1 MWAEHLDIAPPRAG
15 KFATVRER
23 PDLLMVFAPNDALQ
37 ASSVVQEIAEI
48 WPQTLVIGC
57 STGTIIAGEA
67 LFDDGFAAVAVGFD
81 HTTLRAAQAEIHEPA
96 ASLDAGVRIG
106 QELAADGLRYVLVL
120 SDGLAVNGSALV
132 KGLAS
137 TLGPEVVISGGLAAD
152 GPRFAATSVLA
163 GGQAAA
169 NTVSA
174 IGFYGDHLQ
183 VGTSSGGGWNEFGP
197 KREITRADG
206 NTLFELDGQPAL
218 DLYERYLGDE
228 AAGLPAS
235 GLLYPL
241 MVYAP
246 SAPLGLVRT
255 ILSVDREARSL
266 TFAGDTPVGWQ
277 ARLMRGQYR
286 NLVEGAERAA
296 QDALKS
302 LRRKVPTLDP
312 VLSLMV
318 SCVGRRILLG
328 QRTIGELNA
337 VRDVLGSDG
346 APLIGFYSNGE
357 IGPHDDPLG
366 CGLHNQTVTMT
377 LLAELP

>member
-1 MWAEHLDIAPPRAG
+1 MWAQHLDIPLCPESFL
-15 KFATVRER
+15 KVRQR
-23 PDLLMVFAPNDALQ
+23 PDLLMVFAARDALQ
-37 ASSVVQEIAEI
+37 TSSIVREIAEI

-57 STGTIIAGEA
+57 STGTTIAGEA
-67 LFDDGFAAVAVGFD
+67 LFDDGIAAVAVGFK
-81 HTTLRAAQAEIHEPA
+81 HTTLRAAQAEIHEPG
-96 ASLDAGVRIG
+96 ASLDAGMRIG
-106 QELAADGLRYVLVL
+106 QELAADSLRYVLAL

-137 TLGPEVVISGGLAAD
+137 TLGPTVVISGGLAGD
-152 GPRFAATSVLA
+152 GPRFATTCVLA
-163 GGQAAA
+163 SGRAAA

-183 VGTSSGGGWNEFGP
+183 VGTGSGGGWNEFGP

-228 AAGLPAS
+228 AADLPAS

-246 SAPLGLVRT
+246 STPVGLVRT

-266 TFAGDTPVGWQ
+266 IFAGDMPVGWQ

-286 NLVEGAERAA
+286 NLVKGAERAA
-296 QDALKS
+296 QDALKNLGQKTPS
-302 LRRKVPTLDP
+302 LNP

-337 VRDVLGSDG
+337 VRDVLGSDL
-346 APLIGFYSNGE
+346 PLVGFYSYGE
-357 IGPHDDPLG
+357 IGPHDDPIG